1 MSFAVAK
8 PHQRGSLSTIG
19 SLDATPLFLVLLSE
33 VWRWTG
39 DPVVVQELIDA
50 ARSAL
55 RWIEEFGDR
64 DGDGFIEY
72 ERRAEHGL
80 ANQSWK
86 DSGDSQRFRDGSLA
100 GTPIAPAECQGYV
113 FDALLRTAELA
124 QHVWDDPDLAE
135 LLVAKARALQR
146 RFDDAFWLEE
156 RQVYAM
162 ALDGDK
168 RRVDSLASNIGHL
181 LWSGIVPARRRDQIA
196 AALAGDA
203 LWSGWGVRTMG
214 SNEAAYNPLSY
225 HNGTVWP
232 HDTALA
238 INGLARSGYVDQ
250 SHAFGAAL
258 IEAAAQMDYSLP
270 EVFAGYPR
278 ARRCSGRI
286 PDLGPTPGLG
296 CRRAD
301 SVSDV
306 RARPPA
312 APDRRTSRQAELRTG
327 PRRGWKERVSRV
339 FVRSAESGRSRLVMG
354 QSRYTLIDARRALQ
368 PRLVPRTA

>member
-1 MSFAVAK
+1 M
-8 PHQRGSLSTIG
+8 
-19 SLDATPLFLVLLSE
+19 
-33 VWRWTG
+33 
-39 DPVVVQELIDA
+39 
-50 ARSAL
+50 

-181 LWSGIVPARRRDQIA
+181 LWSGIVLPRRRDQIA

-238 INGLARSGYVDQ
+238 IDWVGRAPATSDQCTCVRSRADRSSSADGRFVARG
-250 SHAFGAAL
+250 
-258 IEAAAQMDYSLP
+258 
-270 EVFAGYPR
+270 FAGYHRGETESP
-278 ARRCSGRI
+278 GRI

-301 SVSDV
+301 SGV
-306 RARPPA
+306 
-312 APDRRTSRQAELRTG
+312 
-327 PRRGWKERVSRV
+327 
-339 FVRSAESGRSRLVMG
+339 
-354 QSRYTLIDARRALQ
+354 
-368 PRLVPRTA
+368 